1 MGKAEKVV
9 VDTNIFISAFGWGG
23 NPLKIIELLERG
35 VLRNCASEDIVKELF
50 IAVSYPKIGFPQIVQ
65 TEILEFVLA
74 YSDIYETKERISI
87 SPDPKDNKFIECALA
102 ADAGF
107 IITGDKKLLSLNKYK
122 GVRIIT
128 PEDFL
133 KEK

>member
-1 MGKAEKVV
+1 M
-9 VDTNIFISAFGWGG
+9 
-23 NPLKIIELLERG
+23 
-35 VLRNCASEDIVKELF
+35 LRNCASEDIIKELF

-74 YSDIYETKERISI
+74 YSDIYEAKERISI

-102 ADAGF
+102 AEARF

-133 KEK
+133 REKTYK